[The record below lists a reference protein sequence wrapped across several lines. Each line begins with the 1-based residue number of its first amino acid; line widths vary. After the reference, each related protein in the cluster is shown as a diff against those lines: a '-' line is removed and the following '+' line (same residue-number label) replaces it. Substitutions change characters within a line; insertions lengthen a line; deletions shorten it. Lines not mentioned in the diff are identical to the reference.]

1 MKKNEAG
8 CLLYVV
14 TPPEK
19 PLKQILSERPNAPER
34 PQGMIRDGRGNEMC
48 IARKFKIRLI
58 NCFVPGSELKS
69 GKCITITELSDRLWE
84 RMQAG
89 MGPSCFYYFGL
100 PRFPGVAQ

>member
-1 MKKNEAG
+1 MQYVICMKKNEAG

-48 IARKFKIRLI
+48 IARQFEIR
-58 NCFVPGSELKS
+58 
-69 GKCITITELSDRLWE
+69 SD
-84 RMQAG
+84 
-89 MGPSCFYYFGL
+89 
-100 PRFPGVAQ
+100 